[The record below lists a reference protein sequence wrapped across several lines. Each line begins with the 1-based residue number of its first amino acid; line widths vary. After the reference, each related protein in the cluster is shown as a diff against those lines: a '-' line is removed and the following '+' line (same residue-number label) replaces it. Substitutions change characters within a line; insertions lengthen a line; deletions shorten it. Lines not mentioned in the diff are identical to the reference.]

1 MGNSENIDTRDLD
14 KTSSGQ
20 MPDFAVL
27 DNDPLND
34 EKKTKYM
41 MREMTMMAMQ
51 RLNKPSFDI
60 SGFDK
65 DQKDRLLDIM
75 DRNENNAFEYSKKKL
90 EVQERLGSKALDASI
105 TDQKTLRYVLW
116 GGGLSIFLLMILIL
130 FFKDE
135 YFIDY
140 LVFVAGL
147 GSGFGLKSLLPQMSS
162 NPPKIEDKDDQD
174 D

>member
-27 DNDPLND
+27 GNDPLND

>member
-20 MPDFAVL
+20 MPDLAVL
-27 DNDPLND
+27 DNDLLND

-65 DQKDRLLDIM
+65 EQKDRLLDLM
-75 DRNENNAFEYSKKKL
+75 EKNESNAFEYSTKRL
-90 EVQERLGSKALDASI
+90 DVQERLSAKALDASI

-116 GGGLSIFLLMILIL
+116 GGGVGIFILMILIL

-135 YFIDY
+135 YFINY

-162 NPPKIEDKDDQD
+162 NPPKIDDKVDSDD
-174 D
+174 

>member
-20 MPDFAVL
+20 MSDFAVL

-90 EVQERLGSKALDASI
+90 EVQERLSSKALDASI
-105 TDQKTLRYVLW
+105 IDQKTLRYVLW
-116 GGGLSIFLLMILIL
+116 GGGVSIILLMILIL

-162 NPPKIEDKDDQD
+162 NPPKIEDKDNQD